1 MRQRANFSRIK
12 PRSGLWANKRGR
24 FGVKDRQMIHRFGH
38 LRYIAFLFVLLLAWD
53 FSAITVL
60 ARTGARSSA
69 RTRASS
75 SAAARRRSA
84 RRYRYG
90 VPTYADSTKEDI
102 AQYDDA
108 VVREAAVEAL
118 GRYNGS
124 VVAID
129 PNSGRILSIVNQKL
143 AFSSGFIPCSTIK
156 PTIALAALEE
166 NVITRDTMVPVAR
179 RRYMNLTEA
188 MAHSNNAFF
197 EELGRRMGFE
207 TVSHYARLLGLG
219 ELAGYNIA
227 EEHPGAFPS
236 APPARGGVARMSS
249 FGEGIQIT
257 PLQLGA
263 LASAVA
269 NGGMLYYLQYPRT
282 DEERQSFAPR
292 IKRKLDIEPMLPEL
306 REGMLAA
313 VLYGTARSSY
323 DPEGEQALGKTGTC
337 SDQGSR
343 LGWFVSYADQLHPRI
358 ALVVLLRGNTRR
370 VKGPTAAE
378 VAGRIYRGL
387 RERNYFATNRQNLLP
402 APAASAGSQP

>member
-1 MRQRANFSRIK
+1 MF
-12 PRSGLWANKRGR
+12 P
-24 FGVKDRQMIHRFGH
+24 RFGH
-38 LRYIAFLFVLLLAWD
+38 RRYVSLLLTLLLVGD
-53 FSAITVL
+53 LSA
-60 ARTGARSSA
+60 AA
-69 RTRASS
+69 
-75 SAAARRRSA
+75 AAARRTSA
-84 RRYRYG
+84 SGARGSSSASSRKRPSKRHRYR
-90 VPTYADSTKEDI
+90 VPTYADSTKNDVTD
-102 AQYDDA
+102 YDDA
-108 VVREAAVEAL
+108 VVRAAAVEAL

-156 PTIALAALEE
+156 PAIALAALEE

-197 EELGRRMGFE
+197 EELGRRMGFQ
-207 TVSHYARLLGLG
+207 TVSRYARLLGLG
-219 ELAGYNIA
+219 ELAGYNIL
-227 EEHPGAFPS
+227 EEHPGDFPAV
-236 APPARGGVARMSS
+236 APPNGGVARMSS
-249 FGEGIQIT
+249 FGEGIHIT

-263 LASAVA
+263 LASALA
-269 NGGMLYYLQYPRT
+269 NGGTLYYLQYPRT
-282 DEERQSFAPR
+282 EEERLGFVPR
-292 IKRKLDIEPMLPEL
+292 VKRRLDIEPLLPEL

-337 SDQGSR
+337 SDQSSR
-343 LGWFVSYADQLHPRI
+343 VGWFVSYADQLHPRI

-378 VAGRIYRGL
+378 VAGRIYRSL
-387 RERNYFATNRQNLLP
+387 RERNYFAENRQNVSA
-402 APAASAGSQP
+402 APALGGSQP